1 MKALAT
7 NYSSSLRNIQE
18 IQSLLLNPSITAVPW
33 FLKWASRGNSQTCP
47 LLFQAPRNQQ
57 QQILELHKR
66 SGTLSTPCFQ
76 LHTITKVDY
85 KVIFLFKE
93 VIVHFCLSLKS
104 YARWNVKTD
113 KLEMKYQNIP
123 WPCHHHSLFT
133 ILCNENTLKKKN
145 YIPMKLV
152 DFHELT
158 FSKRKKKVSWKF
170 FKQLFTQE
178 MQSRKIAPA
187 SPVWNLQRLLLCSF
201 NSGQKIEPS
210 PNSLSQDDI
219 LENSSHCFFGCFTL
233 S

>member
-133 ILCNENTLKKKN
+133 ILCNENTLKKKL
-145 YIPMKLV
+145 YS
-152 DFHELT
+152 HET
-158 FSKRKKKVSWKF
+158 CWFPWIDIFQEKKKSQLEIF
-170 FKQLFTQE
+170 QAALYTRNAKQKNCPS
-178 MQSRKIAPA
+178 QSSLKSPKA
-187 SPVWNLQRLLLCSF
+187 SPLL
-201 NSGQKIEPS
+201 I
-210 PNSLSQDDI
+210 
-219 LENSSHCFFGCFTL
+219 
-233 S
+233 

>member
-133 ILCNENTLKKKN
+133 ILCNENTLKKKIIFPWN
-145 YIPMKLV
+145 LLISMNWHFPR
-152 DFHELT
+152 E
-158 FSKRKKKVSWKF
+158 KKKLAGNFSSSSLHK
-170 FKQLFTQE
+170 KCKAEKLPQ
-178 MQSRKIAPA
+178 
-187 SPVWNLQRLLLCSF
+187 PVQFEISKGFSF
-201 NSGQKIEPS
+201 AH
-210 PNSLSQDDI
+210 L
-219 LENSSHCFFGCFTL
+219 TL
-233 S
+233 ARR